1 MIIRLDQNI
10 DCTSLCKRIA
20 QMIDRYKKENSLD
33 NKVISIKIVE
43 LVDGGDNHI
52 KKIEDKTAS

>member
-1 MIIRLDQNI
+1 
-10 DCTSLCKRIA
+10 
-20 QMIDRYKKENSLD
+20 MIDRYKKENSLD